1 MEPEHIYHYGALE
14 HLETNPF
21 EIEQQ
26 IKEDV
31 YNVEIHLV
39 VYEVNQESQYQ
50 PFLRFLLD
58 KDFKHEL
65 QFIKINPILLLMNKK
80 PFFEYLNDY
89 LFLALSVNNGKSS
102 NLNYECKGM
111 YRAESGIYLFIDIS
125 KTKLEIVDVYQ
136 SNPLWFTLVDEIM
149 NQKHVCGI
157 NVNSNVTDFFSIYP
171 HFLFIQDEKRKP
183 IEIPIVAYVGRS
195 EKKLE
200 FTYVFGVS
208 KTDELLGENYYF
220 TDFENAC
227 KQIQY
232 QNLKEKIGIVRFAIF
247 TGNLMI
253 KDNLLSSDEGWSDSY
268 DSIYLKM
275 DEIPIYVLNKWEQ
288 QQSLSFH
295 FIHFLEK
302 NGGKTSGFNII

>member
-58 KDFKHEL
+58 KDFKDEL
-65 QFIKINPILLLMNKK
+65 QFIKINPILLLMNEK

-102 NLNYECKGM
+102 NVNYECKGM
-111 YRAESGIYLFIDIS
+111 YRTESGIYLFIDIS
-125 KTKLEIVDVYQ
+125 KTKLEVMDVYQ
-136 SNPLWFTLVDEIM
+136 TNPLWFTLVDEIM

-157 NVNSNVTDFFSIYP
+157 NINSSVTDFFSVYP
-171 HFLFIQDEKRKP
+171 HFLFIQNEKREP

-200 FTYVFGVS
+200 FTYVFGVC
-208 KTDELLGENYYF
+208 KTDEFLGENYYF
-220 TDFENAC
+220 TDFKNAC
-227 KQIQY
+227 KQVQD

-253 KDNLLSSDEGWSDSY
+253 KNNLLCNEEGWNDSY

-288 QQSLSFH
+288 QQPLSFH
-295 FIHFLEK
+295 FLKK
-302 NGGKTSGFNII
+302 NGENTSGFNIL

>member
-39 VYEVNQESQYQ
+39 VYEVNQKSQYQ

-58 KDFKHEL
+58 KDFEDEL
-65 QFIKINPILLLMNKK
+65 QFIKINPILLLMNEK

-111 YRAESGIYLFIDIS
+111 YRTESGIYLFIDIS

-157 NVNSNVTDFFSIYP
+157 NVNRNVTDFFSIYP
-171 HFLFIQDEKRKP
+171 HFLFIQDEKRKT
-183 IEIPIVAYVGRS
+183 IERIFRS
-195 EKKLE
+195 
-200 FTYVFGVS
+200 
-208 KTDELLGENYYF
+208 
-220 TDFENAC
+220 
-227 KQIQY
+227 I
-232 QNLKEKIGIVRFAIF
+232 
-247 TGNLMI
+247 
-253 KDNLLSSDEGWSDSY
+253 
-268 DSIYLKM
+268 
-275 DEIPIYVLNKWEQ
+275 
-288 QQSLSFH
+288 
-295 FIHFLEK
+295 
-302 NGGKTSGFNII
+302 